1 MERDNRLLYYLK
13 VLTQQQMNRL
23 LLTLLVSPT
32 LFGSLMSLSA
42 IANPAG
48 ISQTPGQPTNSPNCV
63 KSPHTQRLTCIRLP
77 AKTATS
83 SSKLA
88 IRWQSPADEPI
99 AMLDFTEEE
108 SDAAVALF
116 GCDCLLCINS
126 LRQLRG
132 LPPLAS

>member
-1 MERDNRLLYYLK
+1 
-13 VLTQQQMNRL
+13 MNKL

-32 LFGSLMSLSA
+32 LFGSVMSLSA
-42 IANPAG
+42 IANPVQP
-48 ISQTPGQPTNSPNCV
+48 SQTPGQPTNSANCV
-63 KSPHTQRLTCIRLP
+63 KSPHTQRLTCVRLP
-77 AKTATS
+77 GKSAAVNSQAKIS
-83 SSKLA
+83 
-88 IRWQSPADEPI
+88 WQRQGDEPI

-116 GCDCLLCINS
+116 GCDCPLCLNS

>member
-1 MERDNRLLYYLK
+1 
-13 VLTQQQMNRL
+13 MNKL

-32 LFGSLMSLSA
+32 LFGSVMSLSA
-42 IANPAG
+42 IANPVQATE
-48 ISQTPGQPTNSPNCV
+48 IPGQPTNSPNCV
-63 KSPHTQRLTCIRLP
+63 QSPHSQRLTCIRLP
-77 AKTATS
+77 GKAAAVN
-83 SSKLA
+83 SKPR
-88 IRWQSPADEPI
+88 ISWQRPADEPI

-116 GCDCLLCINS
+116 GCDCPLCLNS